1 MNATE
6 TMNLYILNEVLYDY
20 TPGMCVIAAESLPHC
35 EQIFMEQFGESGES
49 DYAKVKNED
58 MQKEFNSAP
67 IKVIEGVNHPAGVVA
82 YEYGGG

>member
-1 MNATE
+1 
-6 TMNLYILNEVLYDY
+6 
-20 TPGMCVIAAESLPHC
+20 
-35 EQIFMEQFGESGES
+35 MEQFGESGES